1 MNDKWKLRKPPP
13 GGDGCGKE
21 EYALSST
28 GRIFLASL
36 LTIVLVRL
44 SQMVPGF
51 VLESRA
57 DIAMMHMV
65 MWLNLNEVLKND

>member
-1 MNDKWKLRKPPP
+1 MN
-13 GGDGCGKE
+13 
-21 EYALSST
+21 ST

-36 LTIVLVRL
+36 LTIVLFQL

-65 MWLNLNEVLKND
+65 MWLSLNEVLKGD